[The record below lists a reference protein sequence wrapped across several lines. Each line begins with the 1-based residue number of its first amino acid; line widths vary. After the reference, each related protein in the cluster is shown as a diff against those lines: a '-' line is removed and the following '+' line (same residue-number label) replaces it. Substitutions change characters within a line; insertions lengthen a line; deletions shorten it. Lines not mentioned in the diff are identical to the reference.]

1 MTEME
6 RNRVVELQHQGYG
19 YKKIST
25 LTGLP
30 LNTVKSFC
38 TRHPVRYE
46 DIAEQQGLCRNCL
59 KQLEQT
65 PHRRKRY
72 FCSDACRMAWWNAHP
87 EKVNRK
93 AYYKLVCKNC
103 GEEFESYGNNRRTF
117 CSRLCY
123 IQYRRKEACK

>member
-87 EKVNRK
+87 ERLITSWCARTAARSLRATETIVVLS
-93 AYYKLVCKNC
+93 APACAIHSIV
-103 GEEFESYGNNRRTF
+103 ERRLANE
-117 CSRLCY
+117 R
-123 IQYRRKEACK
+123 I

>member
-38 TRHPVRYE
+38 TRHPVRCE

-65 PHRRKRY
+65 AHVRNAAPRWTAAVA
-72 FCSDACRMAWWNAHP
+72 SARMPAVWRGGMLTP
-87 EKVNRK
+87 KK
-93 AYYKLVCKNC
+93 
-103 GEEFESYGNNRRTF
+103 
-117 CSRLCY
+117 
-123 IQYRRKEACK
+123 